1 MAEDVKLTIRFPSE
15 TDKNAWLDFVKDA
28 RKFYSDATPL
38 GFKSEEYYRE
48 WLNKLINLNIGTTLK
63 EGEVPQSTFFMF
75 QGSRIVGYL
84 TIKRKTINGNPIGQ
98 VYLNIRPSD
107 RKKGFGT
114 KLLTAA
120 LNKCREINLKQALI
134 SCPEESI
141 GSIKIIEKANG
152 RLIETKFLNGTEIKM
167 RIYLIDL

>member
-1 MAEDVKLTIRFPSE
+1 MAEDVKLTLRFPSE

-28 RKFYSDATPL
+28 RKFYSEATPL
-38 GFKSEEYYRE
+38 GFKDADHYRE
-48 WLNKLINLNIGTTLK
+48 WLNKLINLNIGTALK

-75 QGSRIVGYL
+75 QSTRIVGYL
-84 TIKRKTINGNPIGQ
+84 TIKRKIINHTPIGQ
-98 VYLNIRPSD
+98 VYVNIRPSD
-107 RKKGFGT
+107 RKKGYGT

-134 SCPEESI
+134 SCPEESP
-141 GSIKIIEKANG
+141 GGIKIIENAQG

>member
-1 MAEDVKLTIRFPSE
+1 MADDLKLTIRFPSE

-28 RKFYSDATPL
+28 RKFYSEATPL
-38 GFKSEEYYRE
+38 GFKDEEHYRE
-48 WLNKLINLNIGTTLK
+48 WLNRLINLNIGTTLK
-63 EGEVPQSTFFMF
+63 EGEIPQSTFFMF
-75 QGSRIVGYL
+75 QGTRIVGYL
-84 TIKRKTINGNPIGQ
+84 TIKRKLINHVPIGQ
-98 VYLNIRPSD
+98 VYINIRPSD

-114 KLLTAA
+114 KLLVAA

-134 SCPEESI
+134 SCPEESP
-141 GSIKIIEKANG
+141 GGIKLIEKANG